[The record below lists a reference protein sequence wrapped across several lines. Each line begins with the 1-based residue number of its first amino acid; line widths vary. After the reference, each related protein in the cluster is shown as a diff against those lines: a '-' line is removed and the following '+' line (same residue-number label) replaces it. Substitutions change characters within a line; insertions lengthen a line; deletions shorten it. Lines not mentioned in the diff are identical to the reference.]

1 MAQFHQLDFLFL
13 IFDSNAGVIVMQDSR
28 LSEQSKIKNQ
38 KSKILLP
45 LPFRSSTALVLFFGV
60 CALGLAVDLFSKV
73 YAFEHLVIEQTTLPN
88 GQILVDSR
96 DLKFIPGLLHFHA
109 TTNQGAVFGIGQG
122 KRWLFVVV
130 SIGAIAFLTYLFALS
145 GRQWFYQLLLG
156 MLLAGVLGN
165 MYDRIVY
172 GYVRDMLYALPGWH
186 WSDLLGKP
194 VNPTSWRNNE
204 IFPWIFNIA
213 DSLLCVGVFLML
225 CYSFFTRND
234 AEDGQQPQLNADER
248 G

>member
-1 MAQFHQLDFLFL
+1 MTS
-13 IFDSNAGVIVMQDSR
+13 DSQPT
-28 LSEQSKIKNQ
+28 EESKFKNQ
-38 KSKILLP
+38 KSGIALP
-45 LPFRSSTALVLFFGV
+45 APFRSSTALVLFFGV

-73 YAFEHLVIEQTTLPN
+73 YSFQHLVIEQTTLPN

-96 DLKFIPGLLHFHA
+96 EVKFIPGVLHFHA

-122 KRWLFVVV
+122 KRWLFVIV

-145 GRQWFYQLLLG
+145 GDQWFYQLLLG

-165 MYDRIVY
+165 MYDRISY

-194 VNPTSWRNNE
+194 SDPSSWRNSQV
-204 IFPWIFNIA
+204 FPWIFNVA

-225 CYSFFTRND
+225 CYSFFSRPEKRRSD
-234 AEDGQQPQLNADER
+234 AAE
-248 G
+248 